1 MLTTFATA
9 LLGILFFGVI
19 FHAFKMGFTLTNQG
33 LKHYAI
39 MFAIIVFV
47 IALVRG
53 FTGEVILES
62 ITGWLGY
69 MVGLLL
75 LRRAGLGQFTNAR

>member
-69 MVGLLL
+69 MVGLLI
-75 LRRAGLGQFTNAR
+75 LRWAKLGKLTDTK